1 MNEFALIV
9 EFEIGT
15 EDVDKF
21 LPLIEE
27 NARLSVER
35 EPGCKQFDVLQVQ
48 DAPGRVML
56 YEIYDDAAA
65 FQAHIKMPHVAAFFE
80 KAKPLIV
87 KQSNQRLMRCAGSL
101 KR

>member
-9 EFEIGT
+9 EFEIKA
-15 EDVDKF
+15 EEVDKF

-27 NARLSVER
+27 NARLPVER
-35 EPGCKQFDVLQVQ
+35 EPGCKQFDVLEAQ
-48 DAPGRVML
+48 DSPDRVML
-56 YEIYDDAAA
+56 YEIYDAAAA
-65 FQAHIKMPHVAAFFE
+65 FQAHIKMPHVATFFE

-87 KQSNQRLMRCAGSL
+87 QQSNQRLTRRAESL

>member
-9 EFEIGT
+9 EFEIKA
-15 EDVDKF
+15 EDIDKF

-35 EPGCKQFDVLQVQ
+35 EPGCKQFDVLEVQ
-48 DAPGRVML
+48 DSPGRVML

-87 KQSNQRLMRCAGSL
+87 KQSNQRLTRRAGSL